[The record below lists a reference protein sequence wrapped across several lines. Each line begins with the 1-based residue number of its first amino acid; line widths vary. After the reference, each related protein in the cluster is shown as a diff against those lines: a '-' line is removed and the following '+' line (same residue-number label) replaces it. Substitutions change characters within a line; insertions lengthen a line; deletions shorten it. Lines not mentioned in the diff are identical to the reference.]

1 MNAPGTKSGQR
12 RILLVED
19 DPSLQRF
26 VSMVLEDL
34 AVELTVCGDV
44 GSALLALR
52 RTPVDLIITDLMLPD
67 RSGLDL
73 LAELQA
79 LPALR
84 GQAALVAFSAGLQ
97 PDVRS
102 RLQTLDVERMLFKP
116 CSVSELEACVLE
128 TLGPVPEPAATQ
140 VEAPRAKAPNAS
152 TAAPQADQ
160 EAILRNFGGDAT
172 LYRGFRAASLEQ
184 FGQDLM
190 EGERAGAARD
200 AATLR
205 RLAHSLKSV
214 LLILGLEGASDLAN
228 RLERQLEQ
236 AIQDRS
242 AWPAEA
248 DALWQELGQQLRA
261 LRAEAGSP

>member
-1 MNAPGTKSGQR
+1 MNTPTDITGPR
-12 RILLVED
+12 RVLLVED

-44 GSALLALR
+44 GSALLALQR
-52 RTPVDLIITDLMLPD
+52 NAFELLITDLMLPD

-84 GQAALVAFSAGLQ
+84 GSARLVAFSAGLQ
-97 PDVRS
+97 PEVRS

-116 CSVSELEACVLE
+116 CSVGELEACVLE
-128 TLGPVPEPAATQ
+128 ILGPVPAASDAPAPPPPPPPQQPAL
-140 VEAPRAKAPNAS
+140 
-152 TAAPQADQ
+152 QADQ
-160 EAILRNFGGDAT
+160 EAILRNFGGDAA

-184 FGQDLM
+184 FGQDLQ
-190 EGERAGAARD
+190 EGERACTTRD
-200 AATLR
+200 TPALR

-214 LLILGLEGASDLAN
+214 LLILGLDSSSDLAN

-236 AIQDRS
+236 SLNAGA

-248 DALWQELGQQLRA
+248 DGLWQELSLQLRA
-261 LRAEAGSP
+261 IRAETPEP

>member
-1 MNAPGTKSGQR
+1 MSALAHGAGLR
-12 RILLVED
+12 RVLLVED

-52 RTPVDLIITDLMLPD
+52 RSAFELLITDLMLPD

-84 GQAALVAFSAGLQ
+84 GSARLVAFSAGLQ
-97 PDVRS
+97 PEVRS

-116 CSVSELEACVLE
+116 CSVGELEACVLE
-128 TLGPVPEPAATQ
+128 ILGPVPRASEPPPLQPYRPNDAA
-140 VEAPRAKAPNAS
+140 PPP
-152 TAAPQADQ
+152 APQADQ
-160 EAILRNFGGDAT
+160 EAILRNFGGDAA

-184 FGQDLM
+184 FAQDLQ
-190 EGERAGAARD
+190 EGERACSARD
-200 AATLR
+200 APALR

-214 LLILGLEGASDLAN
+214 LLILGLDSSSDLAN

-236 AIQDRS
+236 ALNAEA

-248 DALWQELGQQLRA
+248 EGLWQELRLQLRA
-261 LRAEAGSP
+261 IRAETPEP

>member
-1 MNAPGTKSGQR
+1 VSALAHGSAQR
-12 RILLVED
+12 RVLLVED

-52 RTPVDLIITDLMLPD
+52 RSAFDLLITDLMLPD

-84 GQAALVAFSAGLQ
+84 GSARLVAFSAGLQ
-97 PDVRS
+97 PEVRS

-116 CSVSELEACVLE
+116 CSVGELETCVLE
-128 TLGPVPEPAATQ
+128 ILGPVPAASDAPALPPQ
-140 VEAPRAKAPNAS
+140 QP
-152 TAAPQADQ
+152 APQADQ
-160 EAILRNFGGDAT
+160 EAILRNFGGDAA

-184 FGQDLM
+184 FAQDLQ
-190 EGERAGAARD
+190 EGERACTTRD
-200 AATLR
+200 TPALR

-214 LLILGLEGASDLAN
+214 LLILGLDSSSDLAN
-228 RLERQLEQ
+228 RLERLLEQ
-236 AIQDRS
+236 ALNAGS
-242 AWPAEA
+242 AWPADA
-248 DALWQELGQQLRA
+248 DGMWQELSLQLRA
-261 LRAEAGSP
+261 IRADTPKP

>member
-1 MNAPGTKSGQR
+1 MSALAHGSAQR
-12 RILLVED
+12 RVLLVED

-52 RTPVDLIITDLMLPD
+52 RSAFDLLITDLMLPD

-84 GQAALVAFSAGLQ
+84 GSARLVAFSAGLQ
-97 PDVRS
+97 PEVRS

-116 CSVSELEACVLE
+116 CSVGELEACVLE
-128 TLGPVPEPAATQ
+128 ILGPVPAASDAPALPQ
-140 VEAPRAKAPNAS
+140 QQP
-152 TAAPQADQ
+152 APQADQ
-160 EAILRNFGGDAT
+160 EAILRNFGGDAA

-184 FGQDLM
+184 FAQDLQ
-190 EGERAGAARD
+190 EGERACTSRD
-200 AATLR
+200 TPALR

-214 LLILGLEGASDLAN
+214 LLILGLDGSSDLAN

-236 AIQDRS
+236 ALNAGS

-248 DALWQELGQQLRA
+248 DGLWQELSLQLRA
-261 LRAEAGSP
+261 IRAEAPEP

>member
-1 MNAPGTKSGQR
+1 VSARAHGSAQR
-12 RILLVED
+12 RVLLVED

-52 RTPVDLIITDLMLPD
+52 GSAFDLLITDLMLPD

-84 GQAALVAFSAGLQ
+84 GSARLVAFSAGLQ
-97 PDVRS
+97 PEVRS
-102 RLQTLDVERMLFKP
+102 RLQTLEVERMLFKP
-116 CSVSELEACVLE
+116 CSVGELETCVLE
-128 TLGPVPEPAATQ
+128 ILGPVPATSDAPALPPQ
-140 VEAPRAKAPNAS
+140 QP
-152 TAAPQADQ
+152 APQADQ
-160 EAILRNFGGDAT
+160 EAILRNFGGDAA

-184 FGQDLM
+184 FAQDLQ
-190 EGERAGAARD
+190 EGERACTTRD
-200 AATLR
+200 TPALR

-214 LLILGLEGASDLAN
+214 LLILGLDSCSDLAN

-236 AIQDRS
+236 ALNAGA

-248 DALWQELGQQLRA
+248 DGLWQELSLQLRA
-261 LRAEAGSP
+261 IRADTPEP

>member
-1 MNAPGTKSGQR
+1 MSALAQGSAQR
-12 RILLVED
+12 RVLLVED

-52 RTPVDLIITDLMLPD
+52 RSAFDLLITDLMLPD

-84 GQAALVAFSAGLQ
+84 GSARLVAFSAGLQ
-97 PDVRS
+97 PEVRS
-102 RLQTLDVERMLFKP
+102 RLQTLNVERLLFKP
-116 CSVSELEACVLE
+116 CSVGELEACVLE
-128 TLGPVPEPAATQ
+128 VLGPVPAASD
-140 VEAPRAKAPNAS
+140 APTPPPQQQP
-152 TAAPQADQ
+152 APQADQ
-160 EAILRNFGGDAT
+160 EAILRNFGGDAA

-184 FGQDLM
+184 FAQDLQ
-190 EGERAGAARD
+190 EGERACTTRD
-200 AATLR
+200 TPALR

-214 LLILGLEGASDLAN
+214 LLILGLDGSSDLAN
-228 RLERQLEQ
+228 RLERLLEQ
-236 AIQDRS
+236 ALNAGS

-248 DALWQELGQQLRA
+248 DGLWQELSLQLRA
-261 LRAEAGSP
+261 IRADTPEP

>member
-1 MNAPGTKSGQR
+1 VNTPTDITGPR
-12 RILLVED
+12 RVLLVED

-44 GSALLALR
+44 GSALLALQR
-52 RTPVDLIITDLMLPD
+52 NAFELLITDLMLPD

-79 LPALR
+79 RPVLR
-84 GQAALVAFSAGLQ
+84 GSARLVAFSAGLQ
-97 PDVRS
+97 PEVRS

-116 CSVSELEACVLE
+116 CSVGELEACVLE
-128 TLGPVPEPAATQ
+128 ILGPV
-140 VEAPRAKAPNAS
+140 S
-152 TAAPQADQ
+152 TASDAPAPPPQQQPAPQADQ
-160 EAILRNFGGDAT
+160 EAILRNFGGDAA

-184 FGQDLM
+184 FGQDLQ
-190 EGERAGAARD
+190 EGERACTTRD
-200 AATLR
+200 TPALR

-214 LLILGLEGASDLAN
+214 LLILGLDSCSDLAK

-236 AIQDRS
+236 ALNVGAS
-242 AWPAEA
+242 WPAEA
-248 DALWQELGQQLRA
+248 DGLRRELSLQLRA
-261 LRAEAGSP
+261 IRAETPEP